1 MLWWIRRIP
10 RRQKYSFPVST
21 DGGALWAWAWR
32 IIALAGYVAILKEMH
47 GPQEWWK
54 CALLTCLPVQSWA
67 GHRQP
72 GQQVAE
78 GLADPT
84 TRINHSSKSRGQ
96 KSPFGKQSLKN
107 TEVCVGQALPNVVR
121 QWQEQLALRRLTSLQ
136 SSEISQII
144 TCKSH
149 TCPPPPYFIT

>member
-1 MLWWIRRIP
+1 MHWQGTEQVPLEEPSLCLSTVVEQMLIP
-10 RRQKYSFPVST
+10 CVVDQEELRRQKYSFPVST
-21 DGGALWAWAWR
+21 DGGVVWAWAWR
-32 IIALAGYVAILKEMH
+32 IIALAGYVAILKEMR

-84 TRINHSSKSRGQ
+84 PRISHSSKS
-96 KSPFGKQSLKN
+96 
-107 TEVCVGQALPNVVR
+107 
-121 QWQEQLALRRLTSLQ
+121 
-136 SSEISQII
+136 
-144 TCKSH
+144 
-149 TCPPPPYFIT
+149 